1 MRRLSSLTLS
11 LLLTTCVSLV
21 VSVPAWAWGKT
32 GHRVSGQI
40 ASAYLSDN
48 AGNAV
53 QEILGVEDLAE
64 ASTWPDFMRS
74 SHDDFWRKESSP
86 YHYVTIPKDK
96 TYSEVGAPERGDAI
110 TALAKF
116 RKVLRDDNASLE
128 DKQLALRFT
137 VHIIGDLHQPMHAGD
152 GTDRGGND
160 FSMTFF
166 GNLTNLHRVWDS
178 SLIKQEDLS
187 YSEFSNWLERGI
199 TPEQAQEWAVIDP
212 IIWAEESA
220 AIRDTI
226 YPTGDRDEKWGYV
239 YDNRETM
246 RTRLSQSGIRMS
258 AYLNDVFAD
267 E

>member
-1 MRRLSSLTLS
+1 MRRFSALTLS
-11 LLLTTCVSLV
+11 FILAIMVSA
-21 VSVPAWAWGKT
+21 PAWAWGKT
-32 GHRVSGQI
+32 GHRVTGQI
-40 ASAYLSDN
+40 ANAYLSRG
-48 AGNAV
+48 ASNAV
-53 QEILGVEDLAE
+53 HDILGVEDLAE

-74 SHDDFWRKESSP
+74 SGGDFWRGEASS
-86 YHYVTIPKDK
+86 YHYVTIPKNQ
-96 TYSEVGAPERGDAI
+96 TYTEAGAPERGDAI

-116 RKVLRDDNASLE
+116 RKVLRDDNASLK

-137 VHIIGDLHQPMHAGD
+137 IHIIGDLHQPMHAGD

-178 SLIKQEDLS
+178 GLIKQEDLS
-187 YSEFSNWLERGI
+187 YSEFSNWLERRI
-199 TPEQAQEWAVIDP
+199 TPEQVKAWSVIDP
-212 IIWAEESA
+212 VIWAEESA

-239 YDNRETM
+239 YDNRATM
-246 RTRLSQSGIRMS
+246 RTRLSQSGIRLS

-267 E
+267 Q